1 MRRIIFFTQ
10 KSWPISYFE
19 KACYCYMGEIDVI
32 RKATWQLHSIWIIT
46 KAMSSFHQCGFN
58 FWWFFWHFS
67 RLSVICSYYF
77 SDIHISRFT
86 ASSNLGAAGSGSKK
100 LCVYIYVGNRKLGN
114 GFQRSK
120 GTGRHWCL
128 TWFCDKHN
136 NIKQCQQFCRCDFF
150 PPGQMLLL
158 QSLLDNDCPCYP
170 SPIGLS

>member
-1 MRRIIFFTQ
+1 
-10 KSWPISYFE
+10 
-19 KACYCYMGEIDVI
+19 MGEIDVI

-86 ASSNLGAAGSGSKK
+86 ASSNLGAAGSGSKNYAY
-100 LCVYIYVGNRKLGN
+100 LYIYVGNRKLGN

-136 NIKQCQQFCRCDFF
+136 NIKQCQQLCRCDFSPRSDAIATVSF
-150 PPGQMLLL
+150 GQWL
-158 QSLLDNDCPCYP
+158 SLLSQSHRTILRAFVKYP
-170 SPIGLS
+170 SVSSNE